1 MGSGLQTR
9 TFSCLFFFVDGHS
22 CLRAYFGMKTPLSTR
37 EGEPTG
43 AVYGFA
49 RKMLS
54 VLKEYKPDYVAVAFD
69 LGDTWRHSEFS
80 DYKATRDSMP
90 DDMRTQ
96 MTRIEQLLNAFN
108 IPIITYPNY
117 EADDVL
123 GTLSKQAA
131 EQGQDVLVMSGD
143 RDMFQLVTDRIKI
156 LYTSGGPNPVTSV
169 YGLKEVQERYALTPQ
184 QFIDLKALIGD
195 SSDNIPGVPGV
206 GEKTAVKFLQQ
217 YGSLNALYEHVN
229 EISGQKTK
237 QSLIDAKPLVERNRR
252 LVTIVT
258 GWTICSTMPPSV
270 ACVTMTP
277 TQ

>member
-1 MGSGLQTR
+1 MPL
-9 TFSCLFFFVDGHS
+9 LLLVDGHS
-22 CLRAYFGMKTPLSTR
+22 QAYRAYFGMKTPLSTR

-206 GEKTAVKFLQQ
+206 GEKTAVK
-217 YGSLNALYEHVN
+217 SCNNMARSTH
-229 EISGQKTK
+229 SMSMSTK
-237 QSLIDAKPLVERNRR
+237 SADRRPSNR
-252 LVTIVT
+252 
-258 GWTICSTMPPSV
+258 
-270 ACVTMTP
+270 
-277 TQ
+277 